1 MLYFNAIYSI
11 VIYEYSLYL
20 GNKRDISI
28 TNVYY
33 MEVTPWHFQI
43 FR

>member
-1 MLYFNAIYSI
+1 MLYFNAFYSI
-11 VIYEYSLYL
+11 VICEYSMYS

-28 TNVYY
+28 TIVNY